1 MLYKTISNL
10 KLTIL
15 IFTIF
20 LIFLFNVF
28 SYAQCGKERWDV
40 KTLTD
45 KDTTKI
51 DFENIIQSTV
61 SEQCSL
67 KRPKK
72 VKNMPRMK
80 TETTVFEIVAYIIEY
95 KKEKDRD
102 FHVVI
107 EDPETEERM
116 VVEIL
121 DPDCPDID
129 NTSRYDLFKQV
140 RDWFVE
146 NFHPTSSFKTT
157 KKKVKL
163 TGVGF
168 FDYLHGQRGM
178 ALNGREIHPVLSID
192 FLR

>member
-1 MLYKTISNL
+1 MENNL
-10 KLTIL
+10 KKLLSFIFFLLFLL
-15 IFTIF
+15 IFNNF
-20 LIFLFNVF
+20 AF
-28 SYAQCGKERWDV
+28 AQCGKERWDV

-67 KRPKK
+67 TRPSKI
-72 VKNMPRMK
+72 KNKPRMSS
-80 TETTVFEIVAYIIEY
+80 EITVYEIEAYVIKY
-95 KKEKDRD
+95 KKESDRD

-107 EDPETEERM
+107 EDAETEETM

-129 NTSRYDLFKQV
+129 NTSRYELFKEV
-140 RDWFVE
+140 REWFVE
-146 NFHPTSSFKTT
+146 NFHPTSSFKSTW
-157 KKKVKL
+157 KKVKL

-178 ALNGREIHPVLSID
+178 APNGREIHPVLSMEMTK
-192 FLR
+192 